1 MKLVYQAQRAD
12 SRTERLK
19 LDPPPKYIRNALNTE
34 VLVRL
39 KDGSEFLGRLVDYD
53 SVMNLILEDSKEV
66 DRQGNPR
73 INLGKVMIRGS
84 QIIFVRIA
92 PQP

>member
-1 MKLVYQAQRAD
+1 MVYQTQKTDTR
-12 SRTERLK
+12 SERTRIE
-19 LDPPPKYIRNALNTE
+19 PPPKYIRNALNTE

-39 KDGSEFLGRLVDYD
+39 KDGSEFIGKLVDYD

-66 DRQGNPR
+66 DREGNPR

-84 QIIFVRIA
+84 QIIFVRVS

>member
-1 MKLVYQAQRAD
+1 MRV
-12 SRTERLK
+12 
-19 LDPPPKYIRNALNTE
+19 DPPPKYIRNALNTE

-39 KDGSEFLGRLVDYD
+39 KDGSEFVGKLVDYD

-66 DRQGNPR
+66 DRDGNPR

-84 QIIFVRIA
+84 QIIFVRVA

>member
-1 MKLVYQAQRAD
+1 LVYQTQKTDTRP
-12 SRTERLK
+12 ERLRV
-19 LDPPPKYIRNALNTE
+19 DPPPKYIRNALNTE

-39 KDGSEFLGRLVDYD
+39 KDGSEFVGKLVDYD

-66 DRQGNPR
+66 DREGNPR

-84 QIIFVRIA
+84 QIIFVRVA

>member
-1 MKLVYQAQRAD
+1 LVYQTQKTDTR
-12 SRTERLK
+12 SERLRV
-19 LDPPPKYIRNALNTE
+19 DPPPKYIRNALNTE

-39 KDGSEFLGRLVDYD
+39 KDGSEFVGKLVDYD

-66 DRQGNPR
+66 DRDGNPR

-84 QIIFVRIA
+84 QIIFVRVA

>member
-1 MKLVYQAQRAD
+1 MVYQSQKAD
-12 SRTERLK
+12 SKSEKPRV
-19 LDPPPKYIRNALNTE
+19 DPPPKYIRNALNTE

-39 KDGSEFLGRLVDYD
+39 KDGSEFVGRLVDYD

-66 DRQGNPR
+66 DRDGNPR
-73 INLGKVMIRGS
+73 INLGRVMIRGS
-84 QIIFVRIA
+84 QIIFVRVS

>member
-1 MKLVYQAQRAD
+1 MVYQTQKTDTR
-12 SRTERLK
+12 SERLRV
-19 LDPPPKYIRNALNTE
+19 DPPPKYIRNALNTE

-39 KDGSEFLGRLVDYD
+39 KDGSEFVGKLVDYD

-66 DRQGNPR
+66 DRDGNPR

-84 QIIFVRIA
+84 QIIFVRVA